1 MLIRCVGDCR
11 GLVILRASFAPRA
24 VARICGAVRLVWPKT
39 GFRSSRMPAMR
50 KRRVIRRMA
59 VQEAD
64 MAELLGTSSVC
75 RAGCF
80 AASGLRHRRDVTVVM
95 VRKEGQRQTQRTLR
109 FR

>member
-1 MLIRCVGDCR
+1 CRLTRLGSKQLNADGRIFSFLEMLIRCVGDCR

-75 RAGCF
+75 RAG
-80 AASGLRHRRDVTVVM
+80 
-95 VRKEGQRQTQRTLR
+95 
-109 FR
+109 